1 MSWNEVGT
9 MTLFEMSAAGAVL
22 VGVTVL
28 VRALILHRLPKG
40 TLLLLWWLALARF
53 LLPFSLPSPVSA
65 YTLLG
70 EASAVVS
77 QTETAVFTG
86 VPAPLPEALP
96 AVAEEPT
103 PVHAPVPVL
112 PLVWAAGAV
121 GCALFFAVTAARC
134 GKAFRSALPVE
145 RREVRDWLAAHPLR
159 RRVQVRSSDRI
170 SAPLTYGL
178 LRPVI
183 LLPENF
189 AFQDGRLTG
198 YVLTHEWV
206 HIRRLDSL
214 TKRLIIAAACL
225 HWWNPMVW
233 VLYVLFNRDL
243 ELSCD
248 ETVVRLHGA
257 GTRADYARALIR
269 MEEYKNGPAP
279 FCSSFNRNAME
290 ERILAIMKMKKWTAR
305 AAAASAATVF
315 AVGVLFATSAQA
327 AVRGADNGPAE
338 EYPVSAVNWDEER
351 KLLEGFQKHGISYD
365 SGGKMYYNGERVRWF
380 WDGYEI
386 WEDGQLLGW
395 SMRYEYLDK
404 DGTVDVR
411 TLHDRIDN
419 GDGSYDLYG
428 PLSDI
433 VPYSQA
439 EFNSRTYDELK
450 ARAQATTAYADDS
463 AVLVE
468 EPAYPGTA
476 VSVDGVI
483 DSVAYGEATGVFTT
497 DEGGYLVQAD
507 DELSVSEG
515 TYSERA
521 YVIASPDTDL
531 SQGRT
536 FEEIFAEYRPYGIT
550 YHEKDGDRNV
560 YYNGELTAQFVD
572 LQPDGGVFSFAS
584 TGGKFSTLVVQTVYD
599 KQGKLTGVEPAG
611 QAASYAPYTRFGLIA
626 GDGGTLYYNG
636 ERVRCFDDSTP
647 KPDGGTQAVGYLD
660 PDGTVDVRAVR
671 NRKKELTGL
680 ERASDA
686 EFRAREVR
694 MPIGKDTG
702 KNSWAVFDQYAALG
716 LETRDGALYY
726 NGERVR
732 CFLDKSGRKTIS
744 NWDAKGSIDVYAVRD
759 GGLTGLRIASEEEFA
774 ANSAAHSADGTVKEY
789 AS

>member
-1 MSWNEVGT
+1 
-9 MTLFEMSAAGAVL
+9 MTLLEMGLTGAVL
-22 VGVTVL
+22 VVVIVL

-40 TLLLLWWLALARF
+40 ALLLLWWLALARF
-53 LLPFSLPSPVSA
+53 LLPFSLSSPVSA
-65 YTLLG
+65 YTLLNPRADVIS
-70 EASAVVS
+70 EPFRRFASQQAAENLPPETMPA
-77 QTETAVFTG
+77 QTSAETSAQA
-86 VPAPLPEALP
+86 APQLP
-96 AVAEEPT
+96 A
-103 PVHAPVPVL
+103 L
-112 PLVWAAGAV
+112 LLVWGIGSAG
-121 GCALFFAVTAARC
+121 CTLFFAVMALRC
-134 GKAFRSALPVE
+134 SRAFRSALPAGQETVKE
-145 RREVRDWLAAHPLR
+145 WLSAHPLR
-159 RRVQVRSSDRI
+159 RRVQVRSSGRI
-170 SAPLTYGL
+170 AAPLTYGL
-178 LRPVI
+178 LHPVI

-327 AVRGADNGPAE
+327 AARGTDHRTPAD
-338 EYPVSAVNWDEER
+338 EYPVSAVNWDEEHE
-351 KLLEGFQKHGISYD
+351 LLEGFQKHGISYD

-411 TLHDRIDN
+411 TLHDRVDN

-483 DSVAYGEATGVFTT
+483 DSVTYGEAAGVFTT
-497 DEGGYLVQAD
+497 DEGGYFVQAD

-515 TYSERA
+515 TYSEGA

-531 SQGRT
+531 AQGRT
-536 FEEIFAEYRPYGIT
+536 FEEIFAEHPPYGVT
-550 YHEKDGDRNV
+550 YREQDGNREV
-560 YYNGELTAQFVD
+560 YYNGKLAAQFVD
-572 LQPDGGVFSFAS
+572 LKPDGGVFSFAS
-584 TGGKFSTLVVQTVYD
+584 TGGKLSTLVVQTVYD
-599 KQGKLTGVEPAG
+599 KQGKLTGVEPVG
-611 QAASYAPYTRFGLIA
+611 QAASYTPYTRFGLIA
-626 GDGGTLYYNG
+626 GEGGTLYYNG

-647 KPDGGTQAVGYLD
+647 KPGGGTQAVGYLD

-671 NRKKELTGL
+671 GRKQELTGL

-686 EFRAREVR
+686 EFRARGVR
-694 MPIGKDTG
+694 MPVGKDTG
-702 KNSWAVFDQYAALG
+702 KNSWQMFDQYTAFG
-716 LETRDGALYY
+716 LEARDGALYY

-732 CFLDKSGRKTIS
+732 CFRDESGRTTVS

-759 GGLTGLRIASEEEFA
+759 GGLTGLRTASKEEFA
-774 ANSAAHSADGTVKEY
+774 ANSAAHSAGDTATEY

>member
-1 MSWNEVGT
+1 
-9 MTLFEMSAAGAVL
+9 MTLLEMSAAGAVL

-351 KLLEGFQKHGISYD
+351 ELLEGFQKHGISFD

-450 ARAQATTAYADDS
+450 ARAQETTAYADDS

-550 YHEKDGDRNV
+550 YHEKDG
-560 YYNGELTAQFVD
+560 TAM
-572 LQPDGGVFSFAS
+572 SII
-584 TGGKFSTLVVQTVYD
+584 TGS
-599 KQGKLTGVEPAG
+599 
-611 QAASYAPYTRFGLIA
+611 
-626 GDGGTLYYNG
+626 
-636 ERVRCFDDSTP
+636 
-647 KPDGGTQAVGYLD
+647 
-660 PDGTVDVRAVR
+660 
-671 NRKKELTGL
+671 
-680 ERASDA
+680 
-686 EFRAREVR
+686 
-694 MPIGKDTG
+694 
-702 KNSWAVFDQYAALG
+702 
-716 LETRDGALYY
+716 
-726 NGERVR
+726 
-732 CFLDKSGRKTIS
+732 
-744 NWDAKGSIDVYAVRD
+744 
-759 GGLTGLRIASEEEFA
+759 
-774 ANSAAHSADGTVKEY
+774 
-789 AS
+789 